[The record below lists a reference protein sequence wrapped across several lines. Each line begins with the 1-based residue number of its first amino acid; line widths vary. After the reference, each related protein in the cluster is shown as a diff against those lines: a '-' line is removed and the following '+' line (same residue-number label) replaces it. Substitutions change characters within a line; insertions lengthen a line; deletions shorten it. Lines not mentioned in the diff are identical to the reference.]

1 MTENI
6 LSILTAAVGGGLIT
20 KLLSFFLD
28 KKKQRKDDFETIIAV
43 FKEDNERLRQS
54 EALLKLR
61 VQELEE
67 KILSLTYR
75 ISQLEMSRVHEA
87 AKYNFNK

>member
-67 KILSLTYR
+67 KILLLTHR

-87 AKYNFNK
+87 VKYDFNK

>member
-6 LSILTAAVGGGLIT
+6 WSILTAAVGGGLIT

-28 KKKQRKDDFETIIAV
+28 KKKQRKDDFESIITV
-43 FKEDNERLRQS
+43 FKEENERLRQS

-75 ISQLEMSRVHEA
+75 ISQLEISRVHE
-87 AKYNFNK
+87 NK